1 MAINATDQPLE
12 IYQTAL
18 DSVEISMDEV
28 FISIIAAL
36 NLWLAYSS
44 IEGRYHFWSA
54 EVKKVRQGGYVPP
67 EPYFLTN
74 LLCRSVCFTL
84 GFLEVGPIKIVG
96 KDRVP
101 ESGPRIIAPFHID
114 AGDASI
120 VSALIG
126 ISPMYYL
133 IRTTEVLGYRGWIAT
148 MTGAIAVDEE
158 TQEGRS
164 KAFKAAVSALSSGGP
179 NAQLVI
185 FPQGQLVP
193 DEVIRRRDF
202 KSGTMA
208 IAKIC
213 ARRRKEPIWIVP
225 VGVHYKTDPAQSTLF
240 QKAVQGL
247 GFKKFRNLFGHQNYG
262 AFAVVGRPFKV
273 TPKTANLEEILRGLA
288 LEDDA
293 EKATD
298 TYVKRLAL
306 LQKSAMKHSSAKR
319 A

>member
-1 MAINATDQPLE
+1 MQ
-12 IYQTAL
+12 
-18 DSVEISMDEV
+18 EV
-28 FISIIAAL
+28 FVFICLAL
-36 NLWLAYSS
+36 VLWLISCA
-44 IEGRYHFWSA
+44 IEARRQFWA
-54 EVKKVRQGGYVPP
+54 TEVLRVREGGYVPP
-67 EPYFLTN
+67 EPYILTN
-74 LLCRSVCFTL
+74 LLCRFVCFTL

-96 KDRVP
+96 KDRLPKQV
-101 ESGPRIIAPFHID
+101 PRIIAPFHID

-158 TQEGRS
+158 TQEGRTR
-164 KAFKAAVSALSSGGP
+164 AFKAAVNALSSGGP

-193 DEVIRRRDF
+193 DEVIRRHEF

-208 IAKIC
+208 IAKLC

-225 VGVHYKTDPAQSTLF
+225 LGVHYKTDPSESTLF
-240 QKAVQGL
+240 QKIVQGL

-262 AFAVVGRPFKV
+262 AFAVVGRPFMV
-273 TPKTANLEEILRGLA
+273 FPKAAQLEDIARGIA
-288 LEDDA
+288 LDDDA

-298 TYVKRLAL
+298 MYVQRLAL
-306 LQKSAMKHSSAKR
+306 LQRSAKKHSLSKR
-319 A
+319 

>member
-1 MAINATDQPLE
+1 ME
-12 IYQTAL
+12 G
-18 DSVEISMDEV
+18 V
-28 FISIIAAL
+28 FISVCAGLII
-36 NLWLAYSS
+36 WLAYSA
-44 IEGRYHFWSA
+44 IEGRIGFWSE
-54 EVKKVRQGGYVPP
+54 EVKKVREGGYVPP

-96 KDRVP
+96 KDRLP

-158 TQEGRS
+158 TQEGRTR
-164 KAFKAAVSALSSGGP
+164 AFKAAVSALSAGGP

-225 VGVHYKTDPAQSTLF
+225 VGVHYKTDPAQATLF
-240 QKAVQGL
+240 HKTVQAL

-262 AFAVVGRPFKV
+262 AYAVVGRPFKV
-273 TPKTANLEEILRGLA
+273 TPKAPDLDEILRGLA

-306 LQKSAMKHSSAKR
+306 LQKLALKRSSTKR
-319 A
+319 

>member
-1 MAINATDQPLE
+1 MQEVLIITCV
-12 IYQTAL
+12 AL
-18 DSVEISMDEV
+18 
-28 FISIIAAL
+28 F
-36 NLWLAYSS
+36 LWLVLSAA
-44 IEGRYHFWSA
+44 EGRMQFWGD
-54 EVKKVRQGGYVPP
+54 EVKKVREGGYVPP
-67 EPYFLTN
+67 EPYVLTS
-74 LLCRSVCFTL
+74 LLSRFVCFTL
-84 GFLEVGPIKIVG
+84 GFLEVGPIKILG
-96 KDRVP
+96 KERLP
-101 ESGPRIIAPFHID
+101 AHGPRIIAPFHID

-126 ISPMYYL
+126 VRPMYYL

-158 TQEGRS
+158 TQEGRT

-179 NAQLVI
+179 DAQLVI

-193 DEVIRRRDF
+193 DEVTRRRDF

-225 VGVHYKTDPAQSTLF
+225 VGVHYKTDPAEATVF
-240 QKAVQGL
+240 QKVVQGL

-262 AFAVVGRPFKV
+262 ALAVIGRPFKV
-273 TPKTANLEEILRGLA
+273 TPKTPDLDEIGRGLS

-298 TYVKRLAL
+298 MYVKRLAL
-306 LQKSAMKHSSAKR
+306 LQKSAKKQSTHK
-319 A
+319 

>member
-1 MAINATDQPLE
+1 MQ
-12 IYQTAL
+12 
-18 DSVEISMDEV
+18 EV
-28 FISIIAAL
+28 FIYICLALLVWLISCSIDARIQ
-36 NLWLAYSS
+36 
-44 IEGRYHFWSA
+44 FWSA
-54 EVKKVRQGGYVPP
+54 EVKKVRAGGYVPP
-67 EPYFLTN
+67 EPYFLTS
-74 LLCRSVCFTL
+74 LLCRFVCFNL

-96 KDRVP
+96 KDRMP
-101 ESGPRIIAPFHID
+101 AHGPRIIAPFHID

-126 ISPMYYL
+126 ITPMYYL

-158 TQEGRS
+158 SQEGRT
-164 KAFKAAVSALSSGGP
+164 KAFKAAISALSSGGP
-179 NAQLVI
+179 DAQLVI

-193 DEVIRRRDF
+193 DEIARRHEF
-202 KSGTMA
+202 KSGTMS

-225 VGVHYKTDPAQSTLF
+225 VGVHYRTDPAEATLF
-240 QKAVQGL
+240 QKIVQAL

-273 TPKTANLEEILRGLA
+273 TPKTPDLDEIARGLA

-298 TYVKRLAL
+298 VYVKRLAL
-306 LQKSAMKHSSAKR
+306 LQKSARKQSVHKQLKH
-319 A
+319 

>member
-1 MAINATDQPLE
+1 MQD
-12 IYQTAL
+12 
-18 DSVEISMDEV
+18 V
-28 FISIIAAL
+28 FICLCLALFLWMLVSAARGR
-36 NLWLAYSS
+36 
-44 IEGRYHFWSA
+44 IEFWSA
-54 EVKKVRQGGYVPP
+54 EVLKVRNGGYVPP

-74 LLCRSVCFTL
+74 LLCRSVCYTL

-96 KDRVP
+96 KDRMP
-101 ESGPRIIAPFHID
+101 KSGPRIIAPFHID

-120 VSALIG
+120 VSSLIG

-133 IRTTEVLGYRGWIAT
+133 IRTTEVLGFRGWIGA

-158 TQEGRS
+158 TQEGRTR
-164 KAFKAAVSALSSGGP
+164 AFKAAVTALSSGGP
-179 NAQLVI
+179 DAQLVI

-202 KSGTMA
+202 KSGTMT

-213 ARRRKEPIWIVP
+213 ARKRKEPIWIVP
-225 VGVHYKTDPAQSTLF
+225 VGVHYKTDPAESTLF
-240 QKAVQGL
+240 QKAVQRL

-262 AFAVVGRPFKV
+262 AFAVVGKPFKV
-273 TPKTANLEEILRGLA
+273 TPKVPDLDEIARGLA

-298 TYVKRLAL
+298 IYVQRLAL
-306 LQKSAMKHSSAKR
+306 LQKSALKHSNQKPYR
-319 A
+319 H

>member
-1 MAINATDQPLE
+1 MQDVLTYTCVALFVWLFASAIR
-12 IYQTAL
+12 
-18 DSVEISMDEV
+18 
-28 FISIIAAL
+28 
-36 NLWLAYSS
+36 
-44 IEGRYHFWSA
+44 GRHEFWSA
-54 EVKKVRQGGYVPP
+54 EVLKVREGGYVPP

-74 LLCRSVCFTL
+74 ILCRFVCFTL

-96 KDRVP
+96 KERLP
-101 ESGPRIIAPFHID
+101 AHGPRIIAPFHID

-158 TQEGRS
+158 SQEGRTR
-164 KAFKAAVSALSSGGP
+164 AFKAAVTAVSSGGP
-179 NAQLVI
+179 HAQLVI

-202 KSGTMA
+202 KSGTMT

-213 ARRRKEPIWIVP
+213 ARKRKEPIWIVP
-225 VGVHYKTDPAQSTLF
+225 VGVHYKTDPAQATLF
-240 QKAVQGL
+240 QKIVQGL

-262 AFAVVGRPFKV
+262 AFAVVGKPFKV
-273 TPKTANLEEILRGLA
+273 TPKAPDLDEICRGLA
-288 LEDDA
+288 LDDDA

-298 TYVKRLAL
+298 MYVKRLSL
-306 LQKSAMKHSSAKR
+306 LQKSALKQSSKKLLKR
-319 A
+319 

>member
-1 MAINATDQPLE
+1 MQD
-12 IYQTAL
+12 
-18 DSVEISMDEV
+18 V
-28 FISIIAAL
+28 FFWICL
-36 NLWLAYSS
+36 TLMVWLFSCA
-44 IEGRYHFWSA
+44 IEGRIQFWAA
-54 EVKKVRQGGYVPP
+54 EVTKVRAGGYVPP
-67 EPYFLTN
+67 APYILKS
-74 LLCRSVCFTL
+74 LLCRFVCFIL

-96 KDRVP
+96 KERMP
-101 ESGPRIIAPFHID
+101 AHGPRIIAPFHID

-126 ISPMYYL
+126 ITPMYYL

-158 TQEGRS
+158 SQEGRTR
-164 KAFKAAVSALSSGGP
+164 AFKAAVSALSSGGE
-179 NAQLVI
+179 NTQLVI

-193 DEVIRRRDF
+193 DQITRRHEF

-225 VGVHYKTDPAQSTLF
+225 VGVHYKTDPAESTYF
-240 QKAVQGL
+240 QKVVQAL

-273 TPKTANLEEILRGLA
+273 TPKTADIEEINRGLV

-298 TYVKRLAL
+298 MYVKRLAL
-306 LQKSAMKHSSAKR
+306 LQRSARKQSSHKQVKT
-319 A
+319 

>member
-1 MAINATDQPLE
+1 MQ
-12 IYQTAL
+12 
-18 DSVEISMDEV
+18 EV
-28 FISIIAAL
+28 FIYVCLAL
-36 NLWLAYSS
+36 LLWLISCA
-44 IEGRYHFWSA
+44 IDARIQFWSA
-54 EVKKVRQGGYVPP
+54 EVKKVREGGYVPP
-67 EPYFLTN
+67 EPYFLTS
-74 LLCRSVCFTL
+74 LLCRFVCFNL

-96 KDRVP
+96 KDRLP
-101 ESGPRIIAPFHID
+101 ANGPRIIAPFHID

-126 ISPMYYL
+126 ITPMYYL

-158 TQEGRS
+158 SQEGRTR
-164 KAFKAAVSALSSGGP
+164 AFKAAISALSSGGP

-193 DEVIRRRDF
+193 DEITRRHEF
-202 KSGTMA
+202 KSGTMS
-208 IAKIC
+208 IAKIS

-225 VGVHYKTDPAQSTLF
+225 VGVHYKTDPAEATLF
-240 QKAVQGL
+240 QKIVQAL

-273 TPKTANLEEILRGLA
+273 TPKTPDLDEIGRGLA

-298 TYVKRLAL
+298 VYVKRLAL
-306 LQKSAMKHSSAKR
+306 LQKSARKQSVSSKLKH
-319 A
+319 

>member
-1 MAINATDQPLE
+1 MQ
-12 IYQTAL
+12 
-18 DSVEISMDEV
+18 EV
-28 FISIIAAL
+28 FVFICLAL
-36 NLWLAYSS
+36 ILWLISCA
-44 IEGRYHFWSA
+44 IEARRQFWA
-54 EVKKVRQGGYVPP
+54 GQVLRVREGGYVPP

-74 LLCRSVCFTL
+74 LLCRFVCFTL
-84 GFLEVGPIKIVG
+84 GFLEVGPIRIVG
-96 KDRVP
+96 KKRLP
-101 ESGPRIIAPFHID
+101 KSGPRIIAPFHID

-158 TQEGRS
+158 TQEGRTR
-164 KAFKAAVSALSSGGP
+164 AFKAAVTALSSGGP

-193 DEVIRRRDF
+193 DEVIRRHEF

-208 IAKIC
+208 IAKLC
-213 ARRRKEPIWIVP
+213 ARKRKEPIWIVP
-225 VGVHYKTDPAQSTLF
+225 LGVHYKTDPSESTLF
-240 QKAVQGL
+240 QKIVQGL

-262 AFAVVGRPFKV
+262 AYAVVGKPFIV
-273 TPKTANLEEILRGLA
+273 TPKTAEIEAVTKRIA

-298 TYVKRLAL
+298 MYVQRLAL
-306 LQKSAMKHSSAKR
+306 LQRSAKKFS
-319 A
+319 AGKN

>member
-1 MAINATDQPLE
+1 MRGNVVLLSHRARWQWRHSMQEVLIYTCLAI
-12 IYQTAL
+12 
-18 DSVEISMDEV
+18 
-28 FISIIAAL
+28 F
-36 NLWLAYSS
+36 LWLVLSA
-44 IEGRYHFWSA
+44 IRGRFDFWSA
-54 EVKKVRQGGYVPP
+54 EVLKVREGGYVPP

-74 LLCRSVCFTL
+74 LLCRSVCFAL

-96 KDRVP
+96 KERPP
-101 ESGPRIIAPFHID
+101 ESGPRIIAPFHTD

-158 TQEGRS
+158 SQEGRTR
-164 KAFKAAVSALSSGGP
+164 AFKAAVTALASGGP

-193 DEVIRRRDF
+193 DEVIRRHEF

-213 ARRRKEPIWIVP
+213 ARKRKEPIWIVP
-225 VGVHYKTDPAQSTLF
+225 VGVHYKTDPAEATLF
-240 QKAVQGL
+240 HKMIQGL

-262 AFAVVGRPFKV
+262 AYAVVGKPFKV
-273 TPKTANLEEILRGLA
+273 TPKTPSLDEICRGLA

-306 LQKSAMKHSSAKR
+306 LQKSALKR
-319 A
+319 SQKPSKR

>member
-1 MAINATDQPLE
+1 MQ
-12 IYQTAL
+12 
-18 DSVEISMDEV
+18 EV
-28 FISIIAAL
+28 FIFICLAL
-36 NLWLAYSS
+36 LLWLISCSVDAR
-44 IEGRYHFWSA
+44 IQFWAA
-54 EVKKVRQGGYVPP
+54 EVKKVREGGYVPP
-67 EPYFLTN
+67 EPYILTS
-74 LLCRSVCFTL
+74 LLSRFVCFNL

-96 KDRVP
+96 KDRLP
-101 ESGPRIIAPFHID
+101 AHGPRIIAPFHID

-126 ISPMYYL
+126 ITPMYYL

-158 TQEGRS
+158 SQEGRTR
-164 KAFKAAVSALSSGGP
+164 AFKAAVSALSAGGP

-193 DEVIRRRDF
+193 DEVTRRHEF

-208 IAKIC
+208 IAKIS

-225 VGVHYKTDPAQSTLF
+225 VGVHYKTDPAEATIF

-273 TPKTANLEEILRGLA
+273 TPKTADLDEIKRGLA

-298 TYVKRLAL
+298 MYVKRLEL
-306 LQKSAMKHSSAKR
+306 LQKSAKKQSAHKH
-319 A
+319 